1 MPMDEII
8 RMIEQTDTEN
18 IQDVLHAV
26 IKRYRELY
34 PQWRIL
40 FMSADRNAGDEQSR
54 EVLKWIQYL
63 EEKYAQKSYGNMN
76 EK

>member
-1 MPMDEII
+1 MPNDEVI
-8 RMIEQTDTEN
+8 RAIEQIDTEN
-18 IQDVLHAV
+18 IQDVLHAA

-40 FMSADRNAGDEQSR
+40 FMSADRNARDEQSR

-63 EEKYAQKSYGNMN
+63 EEKYYGKSYWN
-76 EK
+76 